1 MNILDVIILI
11 VTIKHNI
18 SLLYQLIVIGI
29 KIVMDSL
36 GFLIR
41 LGVSLPELDAQLYAM
56 IVKIIMDG
64 AMMVIFMLKH
74 QKIITTIGENIEA
87 RYQDLDQ
94 KLVMMK

>member
-11 VTIKHNI
+11 VTIRHNI
-18 SLLYQLIVIGI
+18 SQLYQLIVIGI
-29 KIVMDSL
+29 KIVMDSH
-36 GFLIR
+36 GFLIH
-41 LGVSLPELDAQLYAM
+41 LGVSLLELDAQLCVM

-64 AMMVIFMLKH
+64 EMMVIFMLKH

-87 RYQDLDQ
+87 RYPVLGQ